1 MVIKLSPRIKK
12 MKYSLFA
19 SAVLCSTLSLSAA
32 AHSNQSCNIE
42 FDKDLVISNSSVQ
55 LQENGNTL
63 WQINDDG
70 QLILNGKKVIVNND
84 TRALLRDYQAGI
96 RKQTTAT
103 VALVEDA
110 LLLASEA
117 LTTVLSELTGKS
129 LNDYPAMQQAL
140 AKISDT
146 ANEVVLTEGDN
157 TYLFGSR
164 LDNIDQAFGPEFE
177 RAIEE
182 AVSQSMGSIM
192 MLVGKAMT
200 SGEGSFEQ
208 RMEAF
213 GKKMETFGENLEAKM
228 EIKSAA
234 LEQRGDAI
242 CSQVTQLDA
251 LENRIQQHIPAMQ
264 QYDLFKNGDSALSVS
279 R

>member
-1 MVIKLSPRIKK
+1 